1 MVRPSARKLT
11 RATFLVWISATPR
24 EKIGVFHAS
33 SLNVAPISPNTPQ
46 AENCPNKCYKALDDC
61 VIRMDFDKTSDK
73 VATHAHGI
81 AC

>member
-1 MVRPSARKLT
+1 MRLDIGNTSGKDWRFPSKLSK
-11 RATFLVWISATPR
+11 RGAGIP
-24 EKIGVFHAS
+24 KH
-33 SLNVAPISPNTPQ
+33 PQ